1 MISDTVSL
9 GYGSLPLTVTVSV
22 ETHLQSKSF
31 QKPKQDVPVKKPKW
45 DESVKLSKE
54 IEMLKETVERK
65 ELSTSTEVEGETR
78 EERMIRKMLVKDMR
92 QDTVPGTLISDTVS
106 LGYGSL
112 PLTVTVSVETH
123 LQSKSFLSLL
133 LQAGTP
139 FQVPCQSFAWRGSM
153 DVCHISCRF
162 DSLICPV

>member
-1 MISDTVSL
+1 MDNHRGYLCLFSFQKQKQSAPVKLVREADVQELSTSTEIERGIRRKRDQKGTGEGDVDRKKPGSLISDIVLL

-45 DESVKLSKE
+45 DEPVKLS

-78 EERMIRKMLVKDMR
+78 EERMIRKTLVKDMR
-92 QDTVPGTLISDTVS
+92 QDTG
-106 LGYGSL
+106 
-112 PLTVTVSVETH
+112 
-123 LQSKSFLSLL
+123 
-133 LQAGTP
+133 
-139 FQVPCQSFAWRGSM
+139 QVA
-153 DVCHISCRF
+153 
-162 DSLICPV
+162 

>member
-1 MISDTVSL
+1 MDRKKPGSLISDTVSL

-45 DESVKLSKE
+45 DEPVKLSKE

-65 ELSTSTEVEGETR
+65 ELLTSTEVEGETR

-92 QDTVPGTLISDTVS
+92 QDTG
-106 LGYGSL
+106 
-112 PLTVTVSVETH
+112 
-123 LQSKSFLSLL
+123 
-133 LQAGTP
+133 
-139 FQVPCQSFAWRGSM
+139 QVP
-153 DVCHISCRF
+153 
-162 DSLICPV
+162 